1 MTDTDKPDPK
11 TRKATP
17 PAEGQKPGSKNS
29 KAGAKPDT
37 AAQTTPPAGK
47 KPARTKKPAST
58 GSGVLLAR
66 LALVCTLIIAA
77 GVFYLWQANR
87 QSHSRLQQQIQQ
99 LQQDLEQRLGS
110 QRQTDQTLQTE
121 LKQLHQRQEEL
132 AESLDTL
139 LRENRHLQRDW
150 LVNEAEYLVRLA
162 NQRLVLARDVDTAIA
177 ALKAADARLRE
188 TGDPSLIGLRKA
200 LAEDIVTLQGVP
212 RPDITG
218 LSLRLSALGQ
228 AVDTLPLLT
237 PEPEQA
243 AEPAPGNTAP
253 KVRSWRELPKA
264 IWEDLKKLVV
274 IRQHGGPIKPLLAP
288 EQHFFLIQNLRLQL
302 EQARLALLNG
312 EDRIYHER
320 LATARQWVETWFDPD
335 SDRTRRFLNQLAEL
349 DKIDIRPA
357 LPTLDRSYQAFQA
370 WHARQTKAG
379 LPPAKPAVEPS
390 AGPAKTPTDVAP
402 AETNPPKTNPQV
414 TL

>member
-11 TRKATP
+11 THQASP
-17 PAEGQKPGSKNS
+17 PTEGQKPGSRKS
-29 KAGAKPDT
+29 KAGTKPDT
-37 AAQTTPPAGK
+37 AARTTPPAGK
-47 KPARTKKPAST
+47 KPARSKKPASA
-58 GSGVLLAR
+58 GSGALLAR
-66 LALVCTLIIAA
+66 LALICTLIIAA

-87 QSHSRLQQQIQQ
+87 QSHSRLQQQLQQ
-99 LQQDLEQRLGS
+99 LQQNLEQRLGS
-110 QRQTDQTLQTE
+110 QREADQTLQA
-121 LKQLHQRQEEL
+121 EL
-132 AESLDTL
+132 AQLRERQKVLSESLDTL

-177 ALKAADARLRE
+177 ALKTADARLKE

-200 LAEDIVTLQGVP
+200 LAEDIVALQGVP

-228 AVDTLPLLT
+228 AIDTLPLLT

-243 AEPAPGNTAP
+243 ATPAPGKTAP
-253 KVRSWRELPKA
+253 QVHSWRELPKV
-264 IWEDLKKLVV
+264 IWEDLKSLVI
-274 IRQHGGPIKPLLAP
+274 IREHGGPIKPLLAP

-312 EDRIYHER
+312 EDGIYHER
-320 LATARQWVETWFDPD
+320 LATARRWIETWFDPD

-349 DKIDIRPA
+349 DKINIQPT

-370 WHARQTKAG
+370 WRARQTAPG
-379 LPPAKPAVEPS
+379 LPPAKPAVEPA
-390 AGPAKTPTDVAP
+390 AGPAKAPTDTAP
-402 AETNPPKTNPQV
+402 SGTNPSKTNPQV